1 MNRSRAAT
9 ITPPQKQSVTLFAR
23 FTVILMSEIESQQT
37 EALAE
42 LYRIRSEIEALEE
55 ELYRLK
61 RREESFE
68 SEFEDISDRLQEGD
82 Y

>member
-1 MNRSRAAT
+1 
-9 ITPPQKQSVTLFAR
+9 
-23 FTVILMSEIESQQT
+23 MSEIESQQ
-37 EALAE
+37 LDIQAE
-42 LYRIRSEIEALEE
+42 LYRIREDIETLEE

-68 SEFEDISDRLQEGD
+68 SEFENISDQLDEGD

>member
-1 MNRSRAAT
+1 
-9 ITPPQKQSVTLFAR
+9 
-23 FTVILMSEIESQQT
+23 MSEIESHQLDIQ
-37 EALAE
+37 AE

-68 SEFEDISDRLQEGD
+68 SEFEDISERLDEGD
-82 Y
+82 F